1 MTFDPNNA
9 APRPVG
15 GYPPPGAASPPPA
28 APGSA
33 VPPAPGSAVP
43 PAPAPEPAPARPAGI
58 DDHGRVKRGRVS
70 AIWVG
75 LIIAALLLVALLIF
89 IAQNSKTVAIHFLG
103 FAGHLSLAV
112 ALLAAAVIGILV
124 VAIPGTARI
133 VQLRRALK
141 KNL

>member
-1 MTFDPNNA
+1 M
-9 APRPVG
+9 
-15 GYPPPGAASPPPA
+15 
-28 APGSA
+28 
-33 VPPAPGSAVP
+33 
-43 PAPAPEPAPARPAGI
+43 
-58 DDHGRVKRGRVS
+58 DDRGKVKRGRVS

-75 LIIAALLLVALLIF
+75 VIIAALLLIALLIF
-89 IAQNSKTVAIHFLG
+89 IAQNSNTVAIHFLG

-141 KNL
+141 KNV